1 MKAEDYPFAKELI
14 IDTEGQIRKVII
26 DFSDYQRFLEAI
38 EDEGLTLA
46 MMEAKEETPL
56 SLDEALVELEKE

>member
-14 IDTEGQIRKVII
+14 IDTEGKIRKVII

-46 MMEAKEETPL
+46 MMEVKEETPL
-56 SLDEALVELEKE
+56 SLDEALAELEKE

>member
-14 IDTEGQIRKVII
+14 IDTEGKIRKVII
-26 DFSDYQRFLEAI
+26 DFSDYQRLVEAI

-46 MMEAKEETPL
+46 MLEVKEAPL
-56 SLDEALVELEKE
+56 SLDEALAEFEKE